1 MTFYFFQ
8 LFFWDFPSKK
18 FTLAYSRYPSLLTYS
33 HLRSMTLSY
42 LESLSLVQLRK
53 IAREFKISAN
63 QSKKN
68 LVTRIYKIMLEN
80 NYCFTFKRSSGKNL
94 VLDLN
99 KVFEENSS
107 VGSEKENK
115 VIPTSP
121 LLEKA
126 LRSESKSGGEAR
138 AIQETVEMLESL
150 NIGSEYKK
158 LNLIHSPVGKEL
170 EDLEKI
176 RNTFASRL
184 ATTLKPGDVVY
195 RTSPPSMEIV
205 KEVSFSEAEGT
216 IITYMGSDRV
226 TVLQPKEKILTA
238 TEIPQF

>member
-1 MTFYFFQ
+1 
-8 LFFWDFPSKK
+8 
-18 FTLAYSRYPSLLTYS
+18 
-33 HLRSMTLSY
+33 MTLSY

-99 KVFEENSS
+99 KIFEENSSS

-115 VIPTSP
+115 VIPTTP
-121 LLEKA
+121 LLEKV
-126 LRSESKSGGEAR
+126 LWSESKSKSGGEAR

-205 KEVSFSEAEGT
+205 KEVSFSEADGT

-238 TEIPQF
+238 IEIPQF

>member
-1 MTFYFFQ
+1 
-8 LFFWDFPSKK
+8 
-18 FTLAYSRYPSLLTYS
+18 
-33 HLRSMTLSY
+33 MTLSY

-107 VGSEKENK
+107 SVGSEKENK
-115 VIPTSP
+115 VIPTTP
-121 LLEKA
+121 LLKKA
-126 LRSESKSGGEAR
+126 LQPGSNSFLSESKSKSKEEAR
-138 AIQETVEMLESL
+138 AVQETVEMLESL

-176 RNTFASRL
+176 RNTFAARL
-184 ATTLKPGDVVY
+184 AATLKPGDVVY

-205 KEVSFSEAEGT
+205 KEISTSETEGT

-238 TEIPQF
+238 IEIPQF